1 MNMIK
6 EIFFPCVRGQT
17 ELETTT
23 SLSLRVESSTLY
35 ILVPFAQSF
44 NSQSRGVAPIMQHS
58 KDLTGFNFL
67 LPNHFEVIFEINKQK
82 KELLRHLG

>member
-6 EIFFPCVRGQT
+6 EIFFPCIRGQT

-58 KDLTGFNFL
+58 KDLTSFNFL
-67 LPNHFEVIFEINKQK
+67 LPNHFGVIFAINKQK
-82 KELLRHLG
+82 KELLHHLG